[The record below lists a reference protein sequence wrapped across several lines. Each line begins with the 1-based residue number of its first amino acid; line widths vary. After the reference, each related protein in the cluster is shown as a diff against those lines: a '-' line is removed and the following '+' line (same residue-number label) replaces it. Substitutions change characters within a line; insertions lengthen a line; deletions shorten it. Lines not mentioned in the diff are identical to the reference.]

1 MKKYKL
7 IKEYPGSPAVGTLVE
22 KEPSSKSYFF
32 KSGNKNLC
40 VINNH
45 VENNPE
51 YWEEIDDN
59 VYYMVLLKESSYN
72 NTWKPIFVPSG
83 IKIDGENIKFFKTI
97 EEANEFILLNKPC
110 LSFNDIKDEL
120 DKHQTEII
128 KTFIKSRL

>member
-1 MKKYKL
+1 MKKFKL

-40 VINNH
+40 VLNNH

-59 VYYMVLLKESSYN
+59 LYYMVVLMGGWFWPTWEAIAVETN
-72 NTWKPIFVPSG
+72 AFNTEYRKY
-83 IKIDGENIKFFKTI
+83 FKTI
-97 EEANEFILLNKPC
+97 EEANEFILHNKPC
-110 LSFNDIKDEL
+110 LSFNNIKDVL
-120 DKHQTEII
+120 DKHQASAIQTL
-128 KTFIKSRL
+128 IKSRL